1 VERLQAVLPRVAELP
16 LGGTAVGTGIN
27 TPAGF
32 AAKVIAELAEATGL
46 PFTEARN
53 HFEAQGARD
62 ALVELS
68 GQLKTVA
75 VGLTK
80 LCNDL
85 RWMSSGPRTGLAEI
99 NLPDLQPGSSIMP
112 GKVNPVLPEATL
124 MVCAQVI
131 GNDTAVTVSGASG
144 NFELNV
150 MMPVLARNLLESIRL
165 LSTST
170 RLLADRCIDGITAN
184 VERMRTYA
192 ESSPSVV
199 TPLNRYIGYENASK
213 VAKKALA
220 EEKTIKQVVLELG
233 YVEQGDLTEEQLDS
247 ALDVAG
253 MTHP

>member
-1 VERLQAVLPRVAELP
+1 
-16 LGGTAVGTGIN
+16 
-27 TPAGF
+27 
-32 AAKVIAELAEATGL
+32 
-46 PFTEARN
+46 
-53 HFEAQGARD
+53 
-62 ALVELS
+62 
-68 GQLKTVA
+68 
-75 VGLTK
+75 
-80 LCNDL
+80 
-85 RWMSSGPRTGLAEI
+85 
-99 NLPDLQPGSSIMP
+99 MP

-165 LSTST
+165 LSTSS

-199 TPLNRYIGYENASK
+199 TPLNRYIGYENAAK

-220 EEKTIKQVVLELG
+220 EERTIKDVV
-233 YVEQGDLTEEQLDS
+233 VEMGFVEKGDLTAEQLDA
-247 ALDVAG
+247 ALDVAS